1 MRACSR
7 RRHEIILP
15 STLYTEVQETFLLQG
30 NRESKVQITEM
41 IFCPSTGKRG
51 VVPEV
56 AAAWR
61 DYHRHTVWSFNP
73 WTGAKRTLPDIQE
86 DPYGRLLLPP
96 GEKLTKEFEAHTL
109 LCLRAAG
116 AIGQFKRAGWTAK
129 FDAVPLIVE
138 LRKAE
143 HALIF
148 RLTEARDEERFYQLL
163 RLEAWRLATE

>member
-1 MRACSR
+1 MT
-7 RRHEIILP
+7 IILP

-30 NRESKVQITEM
+30 NTEGEVQITEM
-41 IFCPSTGKRG
+41 IFCPATGKRG

-73 WTGAKRTLPDIQE
+73 WTGANRTLPDIQE

-109 LCLRAAG
+109 LYLRAAG
-116 AIGQFKRAGWTAK
+116 AISQFKRAGWTAK

-138 LRKAE
+138 LRNAE
-143 HALIF
+143 HTLTF
-148 RLTEARDEERFYQLL
+148 RLTETRDEERFYQLL
-163 RLEAWRLATE
+163 RLEAWRLASE